1 MEFARRTLQMEQLY
15 VGQYMRWSGLW
26 GVYSKLISAVC
37 AVVAVMLAMQAGL
50 TIVKFKTTAAQAIAS
65 QMQVVGAGIE
75 ASVLRWEQLGI
86 GLNEMARLAEL
97 IGAAADRSHVID
109 RIVILNPVGQVVQA
123 TSDAAIPAFDRDVI
137 VRRVLLAAEVESVIE
152 RGDWIYS
159 GRLITGST
167 GTVIGAV
174 VMAGPKTLYLPA
186 LSALGRALSWA
197 YLVITLVALG
207 LVLPVLIYTVRG
219 FAALDHVLRDIRS
232 DSPQELGHLPPD
244 IAAVTTKI
252 RAGHEI
258 AQGIADR
265 IDIADGESKLGPAS

>member
-1 MEFARRTLQMEQLY
+1 
-15 VGQYMRWSGLW
+15 MRWSGFW
-26 GVYSKLISAVC
+26 GVYGKIISAVC
-37 AVVAVMLAMQAGL
+37 AVVVAMLAMQGGL
-50 TIVKFKTTAAQAIAS
+50 SVVKFKTTAAQAIAS
-65 QMQVVGAGIE
+65 QMQVVGSGIE

-86 GLNEMARLAEL
+86 GLNEMARLPEL
-97 IGAAADRSHVID
+97 IAAAADRSPVID
-109 RIVILNPVGQVVQA
+109 RIVILNPLGQAVEA
-123 TSDAAIPAFDRDVI
+123 TTDEAIPAVDRDVI

-174 VMAGPKTLYLPA
+174 VMAAPKTLYLPA
-186 LSALGRALSWA
+186 LSALGRAMGWA

-207 LVLPVLIYTVRG
+207 LVLPVLIYTFRG
-219 FAALDHVLRDIRS
+219 FAALDQVLCDIRS
-232 DSPQELGHLPPD
+232 DRPPELGHLPPD

-265 IDIADGESKLGPAS
+265 IDIADGETKLGRAS